1 MPNLIREYILRN
13 MKLYLDIFVSE
24 FNLEEHIPNTNEK
37 IHYLAYE
44 KRYLFSIEEIIM
56 KTCNNVIEFEY
67 EYVDIKQK
75 YKQIM
80 KSITKKV
87 MYDYIL
93 DKKERIRIEDKKLDK
108 IAVKPKTILKSSKPP
123 KVKFNPLIEV
133 KIISRE
139 RE

>member
-1 MPNLIREYILRN
+1 MPSLIHEYILQN
-13 MKLYLDIFVSE
+13 MKLYLDKFVSK
-24 FNLEEHIPNTNEK
+24 FNLEKHIPNTNEK

-44 KRYLFSIEEIIM
+44 KKYLRSIEKRIM
-56 KTCNNVIEFEY
+56 ENCNNVIKFED
-67 EYVDIKQK
+67 EYVDIKQE
-75 YKQIM
+75 YKRIM

-108 IAVKPKTILKSSKPP
+108 IVVKPKTILKSSKPP